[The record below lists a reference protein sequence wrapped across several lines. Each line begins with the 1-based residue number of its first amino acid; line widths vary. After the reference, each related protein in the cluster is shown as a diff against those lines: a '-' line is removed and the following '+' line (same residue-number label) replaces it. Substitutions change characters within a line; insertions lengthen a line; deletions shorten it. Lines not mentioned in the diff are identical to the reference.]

1 MTGGGSSE
9 NFCLKWNEFE
19 SNMST
24 AFRELREDKDLFDVT
39 LACEGKQV
47 EAHKVILSACSP
59 FFRSVLKRNP
69 HTHPLLYLKGIE
81 YEDVLAVLD
90 FMYHGEVKIAQDDLN
105 SFLAV
110 GKELQVKGLTQDGET
125 PSSTPE
131 QPKPQKLQIRHSP
144 VPPQQVE
151 QENDQLEVA
160 EVVFEEEEE
169 EVAEMPMGRNIKTEP
184 ETDLHSL
191 TNIVD
196 QDADTN
202 MDGPAHQQSTFP
214 KIVNTLSLG
223 TEIKSDPDW
232 DYHQPAKLTGP
243 RTSLYRK
250 DTYGHVKPHCKK
262 DVDDRGACVI
272 CRLCGKRGRDMY
284 NMREHIEAVH
294 PHLSP
299 VYHCKLCAQEF
310 KSHNC
315 LKVHTKKYH

>member
-1 MTGGGSSE
+1 MH
-9 NFCLKWNEFE
+9 NII
-19 SNMST
+19 
-24 AFRELREDKDLFDVT
+24 LR
-39 LACEGKQV
+39 
-47 EAHKVILSACSP
+47 I
-59 FFRSVLKRNP
+59 
-69 HTHPLLYLKGIE
+69 PL
-81 YEDVLAVLD
+81 
-90 FMYHGEVKIAQDDLN
+90 
-105 SFLAV
+105 
-110 GKELQVKGLTQDGET
+110 
-125 PSSTPE
+125 P
-131 QPKPQKLQIRHSP
+131 
-144 VPPQQVE
+144 
-151 QENDQLEVA
+151 
-160 EVVFEEEEE
+160 
-169 EVAEMPMGRNIKTEP
+169 
-184 ETDLHSL
+184 
-191 TNIVD
+191 
-196 QDADTN
+196 DADTN

-315 LKVHTKKYH
+315 LKVHTKKYHWELINVVFSLSEPEDFVTSVEDMEVSWWSTEEGALEEGTLFDCTQCHKTCAPMLWIAFSGQYICPICNWPMIHKKVMSQVIQFTQFSPVINSFLYHLIPKCIFQLVELVQC